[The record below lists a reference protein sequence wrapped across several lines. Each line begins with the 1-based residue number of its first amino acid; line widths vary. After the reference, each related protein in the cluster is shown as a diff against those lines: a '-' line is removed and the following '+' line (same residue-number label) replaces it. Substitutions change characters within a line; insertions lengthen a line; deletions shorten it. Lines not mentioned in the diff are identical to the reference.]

1 MNDPTG
7 GTRAVIAM
15 FALNGLLLGTWA
27 SRIPAIAE
35 ALTLSKA
42 QLGLLLLC
50 IGGGA
55 IASFPFAGTLS
66 DRHGAAALS
75 RILGAVNAVGL
86 VLAALAPN
94 GWTLA
99 LALIVFG
106 AGHGGQD
113 VAMNGWGAEVERGRG
128 RPVMSFFH
136 ATWSLG
142 AGIGAALGA
151 GAVWLGVG
159 VAAHFWAV
167 GLVGAALALWAAR
180 APWASPRSAEA
191 GPVFALP
198 AWSLVP
204 VGFVAMTSSMGEG
217 AVADWSAL
225 FLIEVSGATEARAA
239 LGYALFSAVM
249 VAMRLSGTRIIEALG
264 PVRAARGSALAA
276 VAGIAL
282 AVGLGGEAA
291 VLAGFALMGVG
302 YALIFPLAFSRAAND
317 PVIPQGR
324 AIAGVATLGYGG
336 LLLGPVVIG
345 ALAAGIGLRWAM
357 GLLAVLALLS
367 LWPAGRLRG
376 A

>member
-1 MNDPTG
+1 MNDPRI
-7 GTRAVIAM
+7 GTRSVVAM

-35 ALTLSKA
+35 ALDLSKA

-66 DRHGAAALS
+66 DRHGAALLS
-75 RILGAVNAVGL
+75 RWLGAANAAGL
-86 VLAALAPN
+86 VLAAAAPSP
-94 GWTLA
+94 WTLA
-99 LALIVFG
+99 LALTLFG

-113 VAMNGWGAEVERGRG
+113 VAMNGWGAEVERARR
-128 RPVMSFFH
+128 RPVMPFFH
-136 ATWSLG
+136 ATWSFG
-142 AGIGAALGA
+142 AGLGAALGA

-159 VAAHFWAV
+159 VAAHFWTV
-167 GLVGAALALWAAR
+167 GLLGTALALWAAR
-180 APWASPRSAEA
+180 TPWTSPRSAEA

-204 VGFVAMTSSMGEG
+204 VGFVAMTASMGEG
-217 AVADWSAL
+217 AIADWSAL

-239 LGYALFSAVM
+239 LGYALFSVVM
-249 VAMRLSGTRIIEALG
+249 VAMRLSGAWIVEGLG

-276 VAGIAL
+276 LAGIAL
-282 AVGLGGEAA
+282 AVGVGTEAA

-317 PVIPQGR
+317 PVVPQGR

-336 LLLGPVVIG
+336 LLLGPVLIG
-345 ALAAGIGLRWAM
+345 ALASGIGLRWAM
-357 GLLAVLALLS
+357 GLLALLALLS